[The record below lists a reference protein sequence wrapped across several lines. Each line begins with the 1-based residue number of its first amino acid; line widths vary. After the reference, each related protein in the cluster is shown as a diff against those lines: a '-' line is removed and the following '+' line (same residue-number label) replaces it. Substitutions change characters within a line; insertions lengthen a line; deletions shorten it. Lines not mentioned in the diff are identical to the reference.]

1 MIYANATAFQNVK
14 SDYNHL
20 HVRELLNTLEIQI
33 DEVLQ
38 NFVFDFNN
46 PVTRLNIINSVA
58 PILESVKDA
67 GAIYKYDLQMDDDNN
82 SAAIIADGFGI
93 IDIDLWITGAL
104 TKIIARYTVNSEG
117 SVSSGGFAAS

>member
-1 MIYANATAFQNVK
+1 
-14 SDYNHL
+14 
-20 HVRELLNTLEIQI
+20 
-33 DEVLQ
+33 
-38 NFVFDFNN
+38 
-46 PVTRLNIINSVA
+46 
-58 PILESVKDA
+58 
-67 GAIYKYDLQMDDDNN
+67 MDDDNN